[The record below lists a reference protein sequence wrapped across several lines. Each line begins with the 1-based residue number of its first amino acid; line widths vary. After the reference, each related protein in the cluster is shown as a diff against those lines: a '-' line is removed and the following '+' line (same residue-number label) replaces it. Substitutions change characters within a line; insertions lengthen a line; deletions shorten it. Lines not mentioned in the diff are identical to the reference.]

1 MDSSRNSNRQLIG
14 EAKFHESRIFNA
26 NEAPEKYKSMPLQTL
41 SFPGMDSRLHSIV
54 VAHQG
59 TCDWIFQ
66 TEEFQQWI
74 SQTKLHEFNGV
85 LWIKG
90 KPGAGK
96 STLMKH
102 ILLYGLEGK
111 PRAGILTPMKNRNP
125 NRKNKPPN
133 YLIAAYFFNARGTR
147 LEKSRIGM
155 LRSLLYQLADQSSEV
170 LSELQTFLHEVITS
184 LAKSV
189 FLLVDALDECDEVE
203 VRNVVS
209 LLEGLSSAAACSK
222 KGSLSICLSSRH
234 YPNITMTKMLEII
247 VERWEEHTN
256 DIIKYVQSQLKIQ
269 NRDIEIEILRKAN
282 GVFMWIILVVEM
294 LNMAWENGD
303 IDAVWMKLR
312 EVPGDLDEIFRLI
325 LEKDNPNISRTTLML
340 QLLLFKKGA
349 DQFSAEELYYGVLY
363 GSSLGS
369 SMRDNSM
376 LTDQVIERFII
387 TTSRGLIEVQQG
399 LNNKRWVQFIHQTVN
414 DFLLRNQR
422 LQTLGSELTTNF
434 ISVSHHKIVACCLE
448 YIRKTATLPKDTRLE
463 PASRAAIGDYEI
475 SVYLKNKYPFLKYAV
490 LRIFDHAEDAQ
501 AGGVGQEE
509 FLRYWQNNPE
519 VFELW
524 KAVNGVFD
532 NGEYNKTKGVEKRGF
547 LHYLHSSTS
556 DWAIF
561 AEKPHAQDLNA
572 GTYHCEFIHRPY
584 PASGNGQKYNQ
595 DDMEASLLYVL
606 CWRSYPKL
614 VETLLSDSALSIDV
628 NARGG
633 PYVTAMGAAVA
644 CIYGTN
650 TTEEIIHM
658 LLKAGADCNANCGP
672 FLNVLQAAVCQGL
685 LGKFERTA
693 TVVSML
699 IDAGADV
706 NAQDDELGNALQV
719 VPALVTGNTTLDT
732 NWVYKIIIVLLKAGA
747 DINAQGGK
755 YGSALQVAVLAAIHN
770 PLEGTPREIFRLL
783 RLSKCFWIPVLMSR
797 PRVGYM
803 GGALQ
808 AAAASVDKRIRGRD
822 YDTKTLKDVIEIL
835 LNASVGANTQD
846 DHSYSALRAAVN
858 TAVGIRAPLFQSD
871 FDIYCEILDMLF
883 DSGVIA
889 NTQSIYGCNALQAAA
904 AGRDPKYY
912 HAPTQLLEM
921 LLERGAECN
930 LKDVLCTHAVDAAF
944 RRGCVAVQVLE
955 VLLSYGAVG
964 AAEAKQNLRKY
975 DIWARRRIEGSDP
988 ARFKIPSYDLYKN
1001 LDEEEGSSLDSEWES
1016 YKSKFEVAPK
1026 YLESQKY
1033 EMARRDIFRSTS
1045 EKRYQWQREKALPFE
1060 PPRHSNFNN

>member
-1 MDSSRNSNRQLIG
+1 
-14 EAKFHESRIFNA
+14 
-26 NEAPEKYKSMPLQTL
+26 
-41 SFPGMDSRLHSIV
+41 
-54 VAHQG
+54 
-59 TCDWIFQ
+59 
-66 TEEFQQWI
+66 
-74 SQTKLHEFNGV
+74 
-85 LWIKG
+85 
-90 KPGAGK
+90 
-96 STLMKH
+96 
-102 ILLYGLEGK
+102 
-111 PRAGILTPMKNRNP
+111 
-125 NRKNKPPN
+125 
-133 YLIAAYFFNARGTR
+133 
-147 LEKSRIGM
+147 M

-170 LSELQTFLHEVITS
+170 LSQFIPRFLDKEKKYGQSWSNSGGRHLASDPVSKSWAWHEGELQTFLHEVITS
-184 LAKSV
+184 LAKPV

-209 LLEGLSSAAACSK
+209 FLEGLGSAAASSK

-269 NRDIEIEILRKAN
+269 NRDLKIEILRKAD

-294 LNMAWENGD
+294 LNVAWENGD

-312 EVPGDLDEIFRLI
+312 EVPGDLDEVFRLI
-325 LEKDNPNISRTTLML
+325 LEKENPNISRTTLML

-349 DQFSAEELYYGVLY
+349 GRFSAKELYYGVLY

-376 LTDQVIERFII
+376 LTDQVIEQFII

-399 LNNKRWVQFIHQTVN
+399 LNNERWVQFIHQTVN

-422 LQTLGSELTTNF
+422 LQKLGSELTTSF
-434 ISVSHHKIVACCLE
+434 ISVSHHKIAACCLE
-448 YIRKTATLPKDTRLE
+448 YIRKTATLPKDTYLE
-463 PASRAAIGDYEI
+463 PASRATIGTYKI
-475 SVYLKNKYPFLKYAV
+475 RVYLEDKYPFLKYAV

-509 FLRYWQNNPE
+509 FLRYWQNNTE

-524 KAVNGVFD
+524 KVVNDVFD
-532 NGEYNKTKGVEKRGF
+532 IGEYSKTKGVEKWGF

-584 PASGNGQKYNQ
+584 PASGNEQKYNQ
-595 DDMEASLLYVL
+595 GDMEASLLYVL

-614 VETLLSDSALSIDV
+614 VETLLNDSALSIDV

-672 FLNVLQAAVCQGL
+672 FLNVLQAVVCQGL
-685 LGKFERTA
+685 LRKFERTA

-732 NWVYKIIIVLLKAGA
+732 NWVYRIIEVLLKAGA

-755 YGSALQVAVLAAIHN
+755 YGSALQVAVLAAIHS
-770 PLEGTPREIFRLL
+770 PLEGTRQQDFIRQFLDAGADVNVQGGKYGNALQAAVTGVMLEPPGCDLAYQITKMLL
-783 RLSKCFWIPVLMSR
+783 AAGADVNAQ
-797 PRVGYM
+797 
-803 GGALQ
+803 GGLYGSALQAAAAAAMLKPLGNISTAKVIKMLLGSGADVKTQGGIYGEALQ

-846 DHSYSALRAAVN
+846 DHSCSALRAAIN
-858 TAVGIRAPLFQSD
+858 IAVGVRAPLFQSD

-912 HAPTQLLEM
+912 HASTQLLEM

-944 RRGCVAVQVLE
+944 RRGCVAVQVREGDLDACLEVLE

-988 ARFKIPSYDLYKN
+988 ARFEIPSYGLYKN

-1016 YKSKFEVAPK
+1016 YKSKFEVALK
-1026 YLESQKY
+1026 YLESQSY
-1033 EMARRDIFRSTS
+1033 
-1045 EKRYQWQREKALPFE
+1045 
-1060 PPRHSNFNN
+1060 FNN

>member
-1 MDSSRNSNRQLIG
+1 MAKRLVEVDGIMDSSRNSNRQLIG

-125 NRKNKPPN
+125 NRKNKSPN

-170 LSELQTFLHEVITS
+170 LSELQTFLHEVIPHS
-184 LAKSV
+184 P

-222 KGSLSICLSSRH
+222 KGSLSICLLSRH

-312 EVPGDLDEIFRLI
+312 EAPGDLDEIFRLI

-532 NGEYNKTKGVEKRGF
+532 NREYNKTKGVEKRGF

-584 PASGNGQKYNQ
+584 PVSGNEQKYNQ

-672 FLNVLQAAVCQGL
+672 FLNILQAAVCQGL

-755 YGSALQVAVLAAIHN
+755 NAQGGLYGS
-770 PLEGTPREIFRLL
+770 
-783 RLSKCFWIPVLMSR
+783 
-797 PRVGYM
+797 
-803 GGALQ
+803 ALQ
-808 AAAASVDKRIRGRD
+808 AAAAAAMLKPLGNISTAEVIKMLLDSGADVKTQSRD
-822 YDTKTLKDVIEIL
+822 YYTKTLKDVIEIL

-930 LKDVLCTHAVDAAF
+930 LKDVLCTHGVDAAF
-944 RRGCVAVQVLE
+944 RRGCVAVQVREGDLDACLEVLE

-964 AAEAKQNLRKY
+964 GLKRS
-975 DIWARRRIEGSDP
+975 RI
-988 ARFKIPSYDLYKN
+988 
-1001 LDEEEGSSLDSEWES
+1001 
-1016 YKSKFEVAPK
+1016 
-1026 YLESQKY
+1026 
-1033 EMARRDIFRSTS
+1033 
-1045 EKRYQWQREKALPFE
+1045 
-1060 PPRHSNFNN
+1060 